1 MRSPATNLSIY
12 LYIYGI
18 GAKCFLGPCSLPS
31 GIKGSWGVGEVPEQ
45 SRRFSLRICQ
55 EVFHGTVTSMQLL
68 QNPDDHMVHSEGL
81 LSSQNPS
88 LLELDVTLK
97 STSSR
102 LLFYKWG
109 NWDPDNR
116 SDSLSSC
123 LYMAKWQP
131 NQTFFTPSPVLVIMG
146 SLGQLFRVLMCIFRG
161 TGKVL

>member
-1 MRSPATNLSIY
+1 MCVCIHTHTHTHTYMELELNFPWAILS
-12 LYIYGI
+12 
-18 GAKCFLGPCSLPS
+18 SLSS

-109 NWDPDNR
+109 NWDPDKR
-116 SDSLSSC
+116 SDWLSSC
-123 LYMAKWQP
+123 VCTRLSG
-131 NQTFFTPSPVLVIMG
+131 NQTRLS
-146 SLGQLFRVLMCIFRG
+146 SLLALCS
-161 TGKVL
+161 L